1 MRLKDSFAG
10 IQFSAAYNFPV
21 TYSAPSNRRLEQT
34 LLVDADD
41 TLWENNVYFERV
53 IAEFITYVDHSSCT
67 RSEVREHLNRT
78 EQVSIATRGYGLRSF
93 RHSLL
98 ECFETL
104 RGSLS
109 EVQRRHILSLTEP
122 IAQHE
127 IELLPRVQETLSEIS
142 RRHRLILVTKGDSA
156 EQTDKLQRSGLASYF
171 SAVEVLPEKDEQA
184 YRVLRERHRSE
195 ARSTWMIGNSP
206 RSDVCPALAAGLHA
220 VFIPHEFTWVLEHET
235 VQPPPRGQHLLE
247 LAAFADLTRHF

>member
-1 MRLKDSFAG
+1 M
-10 IQFSAAYNFPV
+10 
-21 TYSAPSNRRLEQT
+21 EQT

-53 IAEFITYVDHSSCT
+53 IAEFITYVGHGAYNSYT
-67 RSEVREHLNRT
+67 RGEVRERLNRT
-78 EQVSIATRGYGLRSF
+78 EQVGIAIRGYGIKSF

-98 ECFETL
+98 ECFESL

-109 EVQRRHILSLTEP
+109 QEQRQHILGLTEP
-122 IAQHE
+122 LTQHE
-127 IELLPRVQETLSEIS
+127 IELLPQVRETLSEIA

-156 EQTDKLQRSGLASYF
+156 EQTDKLQRSGLAPYF

-220 VFIPHEFTWVLEHET
+220 VFIPHEFTWILEHET

-247 LAAFADLTRHF
+247 LAAFADLIHHF